1 MGQSMRAILEELA
14 KPRYPIGM
22 IYMAVTYQLGAN
34 IITEALLI
42 GIFWTIYD
50 YIMDR
55 NGQNK

>member
-1 MGQSMRAILEELA
+1 MRAILEELA

-50 YIMDR
+50 YIMER
-55 NGQNK
+55 NGKTK